1 MSRGAWITLDRDSLL
16 VHADADQTLGELE
29 RALEHEGLSLDIE
42 LAPET
47 TASEWIASGAPG
59 ARNAWLDPADHLL
72 AGFSARIRATGDTFA
87 VHPAPRRAVGPDLA
101 SLLSGMRDRW
111 LALESVWLRVHRKD
125 APRPRTAP
133 FEGDD
138 PALDPSEAALFE
150 AIDEALR

>member
-1 MSRGAWITLDRDSLL
+1 VSAWLQLDRPSLL
-16 VHADADQTLGELE
+16 VHVAANAPLAELQAALDA
-29 RALEHEGLSLDIE
+29 EGLSLE
-42 LAPET
+42 VE
-47 TASEWIASGAPG
+47 IAGTPTVVTWLEAGAPG

-72 AGFSARIRATGDTFA
+72 AGFSARIRATGDSFA

-101 SLLSGMRDRW
+101 SLLSGVRGRW
-111 LALESVWLRVHRKD
+111 LTLESVWLRVHRKD

-138 PALDPSEAALFE
+138 PTLDPSETALFD